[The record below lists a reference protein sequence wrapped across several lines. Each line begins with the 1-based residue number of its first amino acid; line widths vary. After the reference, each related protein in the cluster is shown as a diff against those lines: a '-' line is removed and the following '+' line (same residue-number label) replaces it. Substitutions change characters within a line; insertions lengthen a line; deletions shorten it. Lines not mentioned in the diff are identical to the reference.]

1 MPPDSWRKS
10 NHVAVN
16 VSDVQNQNNNSFERV
31 LEQTGSKTHIRQ
43 KLVEIYLAASIIFGA
58 ISILAIYVTL
68 EYQQKGG
75 SLSNL
80 WLCCANDI
88 AFGVTHPALTSPVI
102 GIHSFSDLLLNITWA
117 TSHSPYIAQ
126 ELFPPSNYPPFAHVF
141 MLPFTL
147 IPYTYAFAIFAI
159 LSIGM
164 IVAPIGLAL
173 RGLSR
178 PILISVLISGF
189 VFTYPMLM
197 IIDRGNI
204 QGITT
209 GFCLIGLWFFMGN
222 KYKAAAAL
230 IGIAAALKIYPILL
244 MLLFLKRRRYGEFFI
259 GCAVAAVLTLGALAT
274 FEGGIKANVIGFVGG
289 LSSFTGGSLNP
300 DLLIPRNHS
309 FSSLLSYLSTKN
321 IFPLNEIVENLL
333 ANLGPYYL
341 VIFSCLIL
349 LSVTKHKYNENQT
362 LLLICL
368 AMISIPFVT
377 YGYALSVLFLVLIHL
392 FDFRYKREQ
401 TSLAYQVALV
411 TLIAFLFMAKG
422 LPVGS
427 VFQLTIRTFLDPIV
441 LLVLTVLSVINV
453 SRPTR

>member
-1 MPPDSWRKS
+1 MIEP
-10 NHVAVN
+10 NYN
-16 VSDVQNQNNNSFERV
+16 V
-31 LEQTGSKTHIRQ
+31 LEATRVSNIRNQ
-43 KLVEIYLAASIIFGA
+43 VAEHVVTWSITFGA
-58 ISILAIYVTL
+58 LFFISAYMTL
-68 EYQQKGG
+68 EYKQIGG
-75 SLSNL
+75 SISNI
-80 WLCCANDI
+80 WLTPAPDS
-88 AFGVTHPALTSPVI
+88 AFEFREPVI
-102 GIHSFSDLLLNITWA
+102 GVHSFSDLLLHRKYA
-117 TSHSPYIAQ
+117 SAPSPYLAL
-126 ELFPPSNYPPFAHVF
+126 EADSLPANNYPPFAHVF

-274 FEGGIKANVIGFVGG
+274 FEGGIKANIIGFVGG

-309 FSSLLSYLSTKN
+309 LSSLLSYLRTKN
-321 IFPLNEIVENLL
+321 ISPLNEIVENLL
-333 ANLGPYYL
+333 ANLGPYSL

-401 TSLAYQVALV
+401 SSLAYQVALV

-453 SRPTR
+453 SRPTRKVMTPDTNIG

>member
-1 MPPDSWRKS
+1 MIEP
-10 NHVAVN
+10 NYN
-16 VSDVQNQNNNSFERV
+16 V
-31 LEQTGSKTHIRQ
+31 LEATRVSNIRNQ
-43 KLVEIYLAASIIFGA
+43 VAEHVVTWSITFGA
-58 ISILAIYVTL
+58 LFFISAYMTL
-68 EYQQKGG
+68 EYKQIGG
-75 SLSNL
+75 SISNI
-80 WLCCANDI
+80 WLTPAPDS
-88 AFGVTHPALTSPVI
+88 AFEFREPVI
-102 GIHSFSDLLLNITWA
+102 GVHSFSDLLLHRKYA
-117 TSHSPYIAQ
+117 SAPSPYLAL
-126 ELFPPSNYPPFAHVF
+126 EADSLPANNYPPFAHVF

-274 FEGGIKANVIGFVGG
+274 FEGGIKANVIGFVGAMG
-289 LSSFTGGSLNP
+289 TFTSVTADGYF
-300 DLLIPRNHS
+300 LLPRNHS
-309 FSSLLSYLSTKN
+309 PAAILTYLGGEDLGHISG
-321 IFPLNEIVENLL
+321 LARNLL
-333 ANLGPYYL
+333 EQYSMFIALLFTITLL
-341 VIFSCLIL
+341 VVSIFFKIR
-349 LSVTKHKYNENQT
+349 ENQ
-362 LLLICL
+362 LLLMLCVSI
-368 AMISIPFVT
+368 ASIPMVT
-377 YGYALSVLFLVLIHL
+377 YGYALTMFFLVLVHILHQ
-392 FDFRYKREQ
+392 DFKATIYPKLY
-401 TSLAYQVALV
+401 SFGV
-411 TLIAFLFMAKG
+411 TFLISALFMAKG
-422 LPVGS
+422 IPFGS
-427 VFQLTIRTFLDPIV
+427 TPEVTIRTIIDPLLLFL
-441 LLVLTVLSVINV
+441 LFVLSLWSLPRKRIH
-453 SRPTR
+453 SATG